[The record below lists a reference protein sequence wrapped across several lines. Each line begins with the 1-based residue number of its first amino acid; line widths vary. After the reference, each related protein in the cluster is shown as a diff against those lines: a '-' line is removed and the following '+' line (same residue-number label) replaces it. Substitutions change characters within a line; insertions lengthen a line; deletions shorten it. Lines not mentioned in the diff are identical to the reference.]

1 MSRVKKRWCMV
12 CTFILI
18 VVAGVCA
25 ARFSMPASYGREII
39 AILGQASSVL
49 FGVFGVWLG
58 ICYHDDVD
66 ACLQGLHG
74 EELRRKARDVKMVSE
89 RCRVLFTGL
98 AIAAFIFVFA
108 LTFAALDVPLTR
120 LTAVCNSLRMVL
132 KAVFFTLVLGCVV
145 AQVYSV
151 LAPLAIMAEA
161 MLKIKAAKHQAEDM
175 LHRLPPEGS
184 SS

>member
-1 MSRVKKRWCMV
+1 MIMANKRWCMA

-18 VVAGVCA
+18 AVAGVCA
-25 ARFSMPASYGREII
+25 ARFGVPASYGREII

-66 ACLQGLHG
+66 TCLHGLHG
-74 EELRRKARDVKMVSE
+74 EELIRKARDVKMVSE

-120 LTAVCNSLRMVL
+120 LTVACNSMRMVL

-161 MLKIKAAKHQAEDM
+161 MLKIKAAKRLAEDM
-175 LHRLPPEGS
+175 LHRLPPADAAT
-184 SS
+184 